1 MQIFIFLLLTISL
14 CFSSQI
20 DTRLFE
26 GENVSNYLKQI
37 EKDIN
42 STISKKLKTSQM
54 ISDEKSTLEKLEKIY
69 SVKDEIK
76 LFKTTV
82 FEKKSVLQKEYLEAF
97 YSISEL
103 KAEIDRLEKK
113 EITIQQKLFEIKT
126 VIEKMLNNSTKQSM
140 LLNQMQYAFYKIS
153 QEKIAKSLII
163 YRALFKNEFKNF
175 KNALPHVIFKES
187 SSKKIIKNIDNKID
201 KLKNQN
207 LLLTIDKDSE
217 ALRDEK
223 TEKKLIKKEKNIQE
237 ERDIITVKKLD
248 AKILLA
254 LKWLKDKN
262 EDKFLESLE
271 TIDSVLKT
279 LSQQKQQNF
288 EVMLTLLM
296 HFADKHFGSTT
307 VALSLTE
314 LGLKN
319 STNKLSHFFNKTLFI
334 YQEKAF
340 SIKTIFTFFLL
351 IFIGFLV
358 AKFYKNFAEKFRK
371 SNRIKS
377 LSTARM
383 IANSGYYII
392 ILITFFIALRTI
404 GLNMHTIF
412 LLLGALLV
420 WIAFGLQGFIS
431 NYAMGILMKID
442 RSIRIGDH
450 IELDAQTI
458 GRVDDMDFRSVV
470 ILTGDH
476 ARVIIPNSRFINSS
490 FINHSLE
497 DQFKRLHVTFSV
509 NKNVDHHVVEKTIL
523 DDLDGSELAHIKTED
538 KKAKVII
545 VDINRK
551 IVRYSLFVWVDYHD
565 RYDIPVEKS
574 HFFTLIHQSLKKIAL

>member
-14 CFSSQI
+14 SFSSQI
-20 DTRLFE
+20 DTRLFK
-26 GENVSNYLKQI
+26 GENVDNYLKQI

-42 STISKKLKTSQM
+42 STISKKLKTAQM
-54 ISDEKSTLEKLEKIY
+54 ISDEKATLEKLKKIY

-76 LFKTTV
+76 PFKTAV
-82 FEKKSVLQKEYLEAF
+82 FEKKSISQEKYLKAF
-97 YSISEL
+97 YNISEL
-103 KAEIDRLEKK
+103 KTEIQRLEEK
-113 EITIQQKLFEIKT
+113 ELTIQQKLFEIKT
-126 VIEKMLNNSTKQSM
+126 VIEKTLKNSTEQSL

-153 QEKIAKSLII
+153 QEKISKSLTI

-175 KNALPHVIFKES
+175 KNALPHVVFKES
-187 SSKKIIKNIDNKID
+187 STKKILKNIDNKID

-207 LLLTIDKDSE
+207 LLLEIDKDSE

-223 TEKKLIKKEKNIQE
+223 TEKKLIKEEKSIQE
-237 ERDIITVKKLD
+237 KRDIITIKKLD

-271 TIDSVLKT
+271 SIDDVLKT
-279 LSQQKQQNF
+279 LSKERQQTF

-296 HFADKHFGSTT
+296 NFADKHFGSTT
-307 VALSLTE
+307 VALSMTE

-319 STNKLSHFFNKTLFI
+319 STNELSHFFNKTLFI

-340 SIKTIFTFFLL
+340 SIKTIFTFFFL
-351 IFIGFLV
+351 IFIGFLI
-358 AKFYKNFAEKFRK
+358 AKLYKNFIQKFRK

-383 IANSGYYII
+383 VANSGYYII

-420 WIAFGLQGFIS
+420 WIALGLQGFIS

-476 ARVIIPNSRFINSS
+476 TRVVIPNSRFINGS

-497 DQFKRLHVTFSV
+497 DPLKRLHITFSV
-509 NKNVDHHVVEKTIL
+509 NKSIDYHLVEKTIL
-523 DDLDGSELAHIKTED
+523 DDLDSSELVHIKTKD
-538 KKAKVII
+538 KRAKVII
-545 VDINRK
+545 IDINRK
-551 IVRYSLFVWVDYHD
+551 IVRYSLLVWVNYHNK
-565 RYDIPVEKS
+565 YDMPVEKS